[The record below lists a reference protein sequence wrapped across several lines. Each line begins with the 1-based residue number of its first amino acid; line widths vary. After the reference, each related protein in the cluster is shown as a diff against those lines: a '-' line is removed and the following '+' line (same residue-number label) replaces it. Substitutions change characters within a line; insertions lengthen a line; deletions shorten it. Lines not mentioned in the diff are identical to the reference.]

1 MANLMIDFFDET
13 ARKNADKTA
22 IIDGNEKITFSKLKE
37 ISLNLSNIIIS
48 KINGEVRQPIA
59 VYTKKSIANVASDI
73 GILYSGNAFLN
84 LDVKSPANRINA
96 ILVAIKP
103 KLIISTKEYAK
114 NLESIYPRENI
125 LIFDDIEFNAVT
137 IDQTLK
143 QNQLSKIIDIDPMC
157 IITTSGS
164 TGTPK
169 GVVLNH
175 RSFIDFTKWAYE
187 AGLINDIDIIGNLS
201 PIVFDLYCSDLCM
214 MMRYG
219 TSIVLLSEKHAAFP
233 TYLLETVRDNK
244 VSYIFWVP
252 TIMVNI
258 ANMNLLDKIALPD
271 LKTIWF
277 SGEVFPTK
285 QFNVWRKHLPHAKL
299 VNLYGPVEAT
309 VDVTYY
315 VVEKD
320 ISDED
325 PIPIGYACENT
336 DVFLLSEE
344 NTLCKAGEE
353 GEICIRGTS
362 LAMGY
367 YNDPEKTS
375 KVFVQNPLNK
385 QYPEIIYKTGDIGV
399 INEAGEMIFRGRKDT
414 LIKHAGYRIE
424 LGEIEHTIINKL
436 KLIENGCIVYNPVAK
451 EIVLYYE
458 TKSGITP
465 QEIRIRLTKELPQYM
480 IPSKYIKLNAMPR
493 NTNGKIDRLY
503 LKELCLKGE

>member
-1 MANLMIDFFDET
+1 MANLLINCFDET
-13 ARKNADKTA
+13 VRKNADKTA
-22 IIDGNEKITFSKLKE
+22 ILDGNEKVTFTNLQE
-37 ISLNLSNIIIS
+37 ISLKISIIINS
-48 KINGEVRQPIA
+48 KMQNGVKQPIA

-84 LDVKSPANRINA
+84 LDVKSPANRISA
-96 ILVAIKP
+96 ILSAIKP
-103 KLIISTKEYAK
+103 RLIIATKESAK
-114 NLESIYPRENI
+114 NLDSIYPRDNI
-125 LIFDDIEFNAVT
+125 LIYDDIEFSAVNL
-137 IDQTLK
+137 DQTLK
-143 QNQLSKIIDIDPMC
+143 HNQLSGIIDVDPMC

-175 RSFIDFTKWAYE
+175 RSFMDFTKWAHD
-187 AGLINDIDIIGNLS
+187 AGLIHDTDIIGNLS

-233 TYLLETVRDNK
+233 TYLLETIRDNK

-258 ANMNLLDKIALPD
+258 ANMNLLDKITLPD

-277 SGEVFPTK
+277 AGEVFPTK
-285 QFNVWRKHLPHAKL
+285 QYNVWRKHLPQAKF

-315 VVEKD
+315 VVEKE

-344 NTLCKAGEE
+344 NTACKTGEE

-367 YNDPEKTS
+367 YNDPEKTA

-436 KLIENGCIVYNPVAK
+436 KLIENGCIVYNSAAK

-458 TKSGITP
+458 TMSNITP
-465 QEIRIRLTKELPQYM
+465 QDIRVRLSNELPQYM
-480 IPSKYIKLNAMPR
+480 LPSKYIKLNAMPR

-503 LKELCLKGE
+503 LKELCLHGE